1 MVDNLTFYYEE
12 FPEEGVKV
20 ATVGRGDEALW
31 QFHDKEAEFVR
42 DILLG
47 NITII
52 GTRYIQG
59 L

>member
-1 MVDNLTFYYEE
+1 MVDNLTFDYEE

-52 GTRYIQG
+52 GTR
-59 L
+59 